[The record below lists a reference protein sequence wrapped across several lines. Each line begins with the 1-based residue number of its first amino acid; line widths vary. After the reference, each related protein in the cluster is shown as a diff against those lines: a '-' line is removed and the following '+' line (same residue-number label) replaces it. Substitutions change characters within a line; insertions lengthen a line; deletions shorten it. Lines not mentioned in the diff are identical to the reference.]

1 MPSSLI
7 IVALVVAWLLV
18 LVPIAARR
26 RQEVAKTADSTLAA
40 RVVRSGGVSAK
51 VEEAFAVSDNP
62 DHETEKATPQ
72 VAVVELDE
80 DEFDEEDLD
89 QLEDFADDRD
99 ELDDDFND
107 EDLEPDELDEAQADD
122 LAAEDY
128 DDDLEDEYVAEDEIV
143 DEYYEDDYDDRRVRK
158 PYRPGRG
165 GFDPAAAAA
174 SARAKYAIRQRI
186 VLVIIIAAIATA
198 ILAVVA
204 KPVIWWAHALLD
216 IGLVGYLS
224 YLRRQVRIEDDIR
237 QRRTA
242 RLGAEAEEP
251 AYHEDSTDYD
261 AERDYRE
268 ADRYDAPPAP
278 RAAVA
283 RPVARPR
290 PRPGTVVVETD
301 DDDPIFD
308 ELDQPGVL
316 PYRRAVGE

>member
-7 IVALVVAWLLV
+7 SVALGVAWLRV

-26 RQEVAKTADSTLAA
+26 RQDVAKTADSTLAA

-51 VEEAFAVSDNP
+51 VEEAFAVSDSP
-62 DHETEKATPQ
+62 DHEIDTIDQ
-72 VAVVELDE
+72 RVDDE
-80 DEFDEEDLD
+80 DDLD
-89 QLEDFADDRD
+89 QDDLD
-99 ELDDDFND
+99 DELAAELDDFED
-107 EDLEPDELDEAQADD
+107 EDLEPEELDIAEADD

-128 DDDLEDEYVAEDEIV
+128 DDDLDDEYVDEDQVV
-143 DEYYEDDYDDRRVRK
+143 DEYYEDEDYDDRHHARR

-174 SARAKYAIRQRI
+174 SARAKYALRQRI
-186 VLVIIIAAIATA
+186 VLVIIVAAIATA
-198 ILAVVA
+198 ILAVVT
-204 KPVIWWAHALLD
+204 KPVIWWAHGLLD
-216 IGLVGYLS
+216 IGLISYLS

-242 RLGAEAEEP
+242 RLGAEAEEE
-251 AYHEDSTDYD
+251 AYRQDSTDYD

-278 RAAVA
+278 RATLA

-308 ELDQPGVL
+308 DLDHPSVL

>member
-51 VEEAFAVSDNP
+51 VEEAFTVSDNP
-62 DHETEKATPQ
+62 DHETDKAKDDDL
-72 VAVVELDE
+72 ALDE
-80 DEFDEEDLD
+80 DDIDEEDLD
-89 QLEDFADDRD
+89 
-99 ELDDDFND
+99 ELDDFDD
-107 EDLEPDELDEAQADD
+107 EDLEPEELDVAEADE

-128 DDDLEDEYVAEDEIV
+128 DDDLEDEYVDEDEVV
-143 DEYYEDDYDDRRVRK
+143 DEYYEDEDYDGRRSHR

-186 VLVIIIAAIATA
+186 VLVLVVLVIATA
-198 ILAVVA
+198 ILAVLT
-204 KPVIWWAHALLD
+204 KPVIWWAHGLLD
-216 IGLVGYLS
+216 IGLISYLS

-242 RLGAEAEEP
+242 RLGAEAEEE
-251 AYHEDSTDYD
+251 AYRQDYTDYD

-278 RAAVA
+278 RATQT

-308 ELDQPGVL
+308 DLDQPGVL

>member
-26 RQEVAKTADSTLAA
+26 RQEVAKTADSSLAA

-51 VEEAFAVSDNP
+51 VEGAFTVSDSSQR
-62 DHETEKATPQ
+62 DTEDAKHQ
-72 VAVVELDE
+72 VDQEELELALELEDELDE
-80 DEFDEEDLD
+80 AE
-89 QLEDFADDRD
+89 LEDF
-99 ELDDDFND
+99 DDFDD
-107 EDLEPDELDEAQADD
+107 EDLEPEELQAREADE

-128 DDDLEDEYVAEDEIV
+128 DDDLEDEYVDENEVV
-143 DEYYEDDYDDRRVRK
+143 DEYYEDEDYDDQRRARR

-165 GFDPAAAAA
+165 GFDVAAAAA

-186 VLVIIIAAIATA
+186 VLVIIVLAIATA
-198 ILAVVA
+198 VLAVLT
-204 KPVIWWAHALLD
+204 KPVIWWAHGLLD
-216 IGLVGYLS
+216 IGLISYLS

-237 QRRTA
+237 RRRAA
-242 RLGAEAEEP
+242 RLGSESRDE
-251 AYHEDSTDYD
+251 AYHEDYSDYD

-278 RAAVA
+278 RATMA

-308 ELDQPGVL
+308 DLDQPGVL